1 MSRGLMINFNNTNR
15 ETNTR
20 YLDSNY
26 ADAPSLKNEY
36 GSLNSLLKKV
46 LVEGF
51 NVKTTI
57 SLEHDI
63 ESKIATLQLPEGHGF
78 IFNQVVELSGALEE
92 NFNGVFRVLEVRGNA
107 LKLQIPNESVH
118 TVATTE
124 TTLSIK
130 LAPLGFDLAYENIEE
145 GVVCFKNKSLKSP
158 GILKVIDKLP
168 PNGYASNWAK
178 YGRVVMGQQIDDLGE
193 FINNNKAPFWPDNPE
208 VEKVGNGVQG
218 AGGVHGFA
226 KWDYSIYPGNYD
238 TIDTYAANGTFPTD
252 WRIIGD
258 DKTFYLM
265 IRPMGKNR
273 YSYNILGFGN
283 FVPENP
289 DETANIC
296 LQAKDGSTA
305 SNSTTDYNFA
315 RTRNNFGLLDM
326 PYTGFLFSNNYG
338 KTSLISD
345 YGRYRCAG
353 LLLSTSDYNR
363 PWRSGGVKSINPVTG
378 LWNVSKLY
386 IRDSDSNLR
395 GYHRGIKIF
404 YGNSRMS
411 DGSTSLDGDLVLNVQ
426 CPFPGGTGTYE
437 FQPLL
442 FSLRDWEHIE

>member
-46 LVEGF
+46 LIEGF
-51 NVKTTI
+51 NIKTTI

-208 VEKVGNGVQG
+208 VEKVGYIILVYYIGTG
-218 AGGVHGFA
+218 LFLGIITLMDDGMELSLGFH
-226 KWDYSIYPGNYD
+226 
-238 TIDTYAANGTFPTD
+238 AANN
-252 WRIIGD
+252 
-258 DKTFYLM
+258 M
-265 IRPMGKNR
+265 I
-273 YSYNILGFGN
+273 
-283 FVPENP
+283 
-289 DETANIC
+289 TA
-296 LQAKDGSTA
+296 
-305 SNSTTDYNFA
+305 
-315 RTRNNFGLLDM
+315 LL
-326 PYTGFLFSNNYG
+326 
-338 KTSLISD
+338 I
-345 YGRYRCAG
+345 
-353 LLLSTSDYNR
+353 TSDYSVFQTYSVFKDLSE
-363 PWRSGGVKSINPVTG
+363 PSAGFDVLTPVF
-378 LWNVSKLY
+378 V
-386 IRDSDSNLR
+386 
-395 GYHRGIKIF
+395 IF
-404 YGNSRMS
+404 
-411 DGSTSLDGDLVLNVQ
+411 
-426 CPFPGGTGTYE
+426 PI
-437 FQPLL
+437 LL
-442 FSLRDWEHIE
+442 FIFSKVYNWKNWKEKLTGKLINISEKNE